1 MIWRGIIPQYLTF
14 NRMNDAL
21 KKEGMI
27 EMAHIRRGMMSSV
40 PHSMKLPNTY
50 SRDRDARTTS
60 IMRKAKG
67 MSDLLK
73 TCKDP
78 REFVKCHNSSE
89 NAVPIVNRLA

>member
-1 MIWRGIIPQYLTF
+1 
-14 NRMNDAL
+14 MNDAL

-73 TCKDP
+73 TGQNGLLLFSGKLISFIP
-78 REFVKCHNSSE
+78 PFPN
-89 NAVPIVNRLA
+89 

>member
-14 NRMNDAL
+14 KRMNDAL

-27 EMAHIRRGMMSSV
+27 EMAHKLRGMMSSV
-40 PHSMKLPNTY
+40 PHSMKLPNAY

-73 TCKDP
+73 TCK
-78 REFVKCHNSSE
+78 N
-89 NAVPIVNRLA
+89 L